1 MLFAVNFV
9 SNAQC
14 LIGSIP
20 NSLHFLSPLRLSP
33 FWFLWR
39 VGVRH
44 WGISIKR
51 NLSFVRIHENVHGYV
66 NRVGG
71 QPASQPQSFVVAPIG
86 CYKSPVAKTE
96 IWNLVLLRHDS
107 WKGRWKR
114 YARRFEL
121 KMQGGF
127 SQILLQFQCWDQI
140 INPHHEIAQ
149 VLSTRVEFSLGLT
162 WEAIVKGESAA
173 MWWWGCPL
181 WLFVFRTLL
190 AQNTEIIQGPNS

>member
-1 MLFAVNFV
+1 MFNWVHTELFTFFEPSPSV
-9 SNAQC
+9 SF
-14 LIGSIP
+14 LI
-20 NSLHFLSPLRLSP
+20 SLACGGQAL
-33 FWFLWR
+33 
-39 VGVRH
+39 
-44 WGISIKR
+44 R
-51 NLSFVRIHENVHGYV
+51 NLNKKKFVICENSWKCSWICEY
-66 NRVGG
+66 RVGG

-173 MWWWGCPL
+173 MWWWGCLL